1 MKKPQPR
8 KSKENTNNE
17 RMNVMFEKVKE
28 ILGEFADTDVITPD
42 ASLTADLGLTS
53 FDVISIIMA
62 FEDEFD
68 IEIPDRD
75 VHKML
80 TVNDVVEYVESKI

>member
-1 MKKPQPR
+1 
-8 KSKENTNNE
+8 
-17 RMNVMFEKVKE
+17 MFEKVKE
-28 ILGEFADTDVITPD
+28 ILGEFADPTVITPT

-53 FDVISIIMA
+53 FDVISIVMA

-75 VHKML
+75 IHKIS
-80 TVNDVVEYVESKI
+80 TVNDVVEYIESKA

>member
-1 MKKPQPR
+1 
-8 KSKENTNNE
+8 
-17 RMNVMFEKVKE
+17 MFERVKN
-28 ILGEFADTDVITPD
+28 ILAEFADESVITPE

-75 VHKML
+75 VHKIVI
-80 TVNDVVEYVESKI
+80 VNDVVEYIESRV

>member
-1 MKKPQPR
+1 
-8 KSKENTNNE
+8 
-17 RMNVMFEKVKE
+17 MFERVKD
-28 ILGEFADTDVITPD
+28 ILAEFADETVITPD

-75 VHKML
+75 VHKMVV
-80 TVNDVVEYVESKI
+80 VNDVVEYIESRVWF

>member
-1 MKKPQPR
+1 
-8 KSKENTNNE
+8 
-17 RMNVMFEKVKE
+17 MFERVKG
-28 ILGEFADTDVITPD
+28 ILAEFADETVITPD

-75 VHKML
+75 VHKMVI
-80 TVNDVVEYVESKI
+80 VNDVVEYIESRV

>member
-1 MKKPQPR
+1 
-8 KSKENTNNE
+8 
-17 RMNVMFEKVKE
+17 MFERVKG
-28 ILGEFADTDVITPD
+28 ILAEFTDESVITPD

-75 VHKML
+75 VHKMVI
-80 TVNDVVEYVESKI
+80 VNDVVEYIESRV